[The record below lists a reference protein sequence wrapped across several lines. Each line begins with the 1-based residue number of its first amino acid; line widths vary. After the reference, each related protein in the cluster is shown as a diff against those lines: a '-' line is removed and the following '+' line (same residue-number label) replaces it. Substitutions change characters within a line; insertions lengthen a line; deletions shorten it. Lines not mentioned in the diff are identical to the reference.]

1 MKLVYVRL
9 LQCSIRFDCL
19 SVRLPNVRLCSI
31 GKILG
36 WVRLSSITEPN
47 RRQSNDWS
55 SIGFDYRTF
64 DWPWRA
70 QGTHALICKLQM
82 EIKWEIKT
90 YLWSVQFLN
99 LLWSR
104 VKLKL
109 LYDAK
114 TNQLRCLCQRF
125 VHKFHNALFCVVCLA
140 YHCWCHAVVII
151 VWRFTVGLLINGT
164 VISAR

>member
-9 LQCSIRFDCL
+9 LQCSIRFDCW
-19 SVRLPNVRLCSI
+19 SLPFPNARLCSI

-36 WVRLSSITEPN
+36 RVRLSSITDPS
-47 RRQSNDWS
+47 RRQSIDWS

-64 DWPWRA
+64 DWPRRA

-125 VHKFHNALFCVVCLA
+125 VRKFPNAFIIYVVCLA
-140 YHCWCHAVVII
+140 YHCWVTWLSLSSRVS
-151 VWRFTVGLLINGT
+151 LL
-164 VISAR
+164 VH

>member
-1 MKLVYVRL
+1 M
-9 LQCSIRFDCL
+9 FDF
-19 SVRLPNVRLCSI
+19 R
-31 GKILG
+31 

-64 DWPWRA
+64 HWPRRA

-90 YLWSVQFLN
+90 YLWNLQFSN
-99 LLWSR
+99 LLRSR

-125 VHKFHNALFCVVCLA
+125 VRKFHNALFWVYLFVEGRGF
-140 YHCWCHAVVII
+140 HVEGNFFFNFFINKMWCCCCCSFIKI
-151 VWRFTVGLLINGT
+151 VRGHSNSLNIKEPSPFLWR
-164 VISAR
+164 

>member
-9 LQCSIRFDCL
+9 LQCSIRFDCW
-19 SVRLPNVRLCSI
+19 SLPFPNARLCSI

-36 WVRLSSITEPN
+36 RVRLSSIIDPS

-64 DWPWRA
+64 DWPRRA
-70 QGTHALICKLQM
+70 LGTHALICKLQM

-125 VHKFHNALFCVVCLA
+125 VRKFRYALFYVVCLA
-140 YHCWCHAVVII
+140 YHCWVTRLSLSSRVS
-151 VWRFTVGLLINGT
+151 LL
-164 VISAR
+164 VH

>member
-36 WVRLSSITEPN
+36 WVRLSSITEHN

-64 DWPWRA
+64 DWPRRA

-125 VHKFHNALFCVVCLA
+125 VRKFPNALFYVVCLA
-140 YHCWCHAVVII
+140 YHCWVTRLSLSSRVS
-151 VWRFTVGLLINGT
+151 LL
-164 VISAR
+164 VH

>member
-36 WVRLSSITEPN
+36 WVRLSSMTEHN

-55 SIGFDYRTF
+55 SIGFD
-64 DWPWRA
+64 WPRRA

-125 VHKFHNALFCVVCLA
+125 VRKFRYALFYVVCLA
-140 YHCWCHAVVII
+140 YHCWVTRLSLSSRVS
-151 VWRFTVGLLINGT
+151 LL
-164 VISAR
+164 VH